1 MDFKEIGIA
10 FFVLP
15 NLPGAKLKGA
25 PRKMGRRVMLLVNNT
40 MKTVDTF
47 HFTLLHEIAH
57 IRNMDRRASM
67 EEDEGV
73 AEERAERYAEDTLIP
88 PALYRTFFEK
98 RRYDRESIISFA
110 ESIENETGIAVARL
124 QKDGVVRY
132 DDEELNSLK
141 HAFTVEQDASIRIAT
156 FDVDIKAALS

>member
-1 MDFKEIGIA
+1 
-10 FFVLP
+10 
-15 NLPGAKLKGA
+15 
-25 PRKMGRRVMLLVNNT
+25 MLLVNNT
-40 MKTVDTF
+40 MNTVDTF

-57 IRNMDRRASM
+57 IRNMDWRASM
-67 EEDEGV
+67 EEDEGG

-132 DDEELNSLK
+132 DNEELNSQACVHSGAGYINL
-141 HAFTVEQDASIRIAT
+141 HSHVRRRHQGRIELT
-156 FDVDIKAALS
+156 WGGMWLFSYPIVNKLCKLFDFF